1 MNLQH
6 EIERLLALHR
16 NAARKE
22 ALPVIDEFRAGPSI
36 PTRLSG
42 HVRKPGSR
50 PASGGFAMKHHIS
63 VYASVIVKYRDE
75 KTDPSTML
83 EQALRWHMESPYLR
97 S

>member
-42 HVRKPGSR
+42 HVRKPGWR
-50 PASGGFAMKHHIS
+50 PASGGFAMKYHIS
-63 VYASVIVKYRDE
+63 VYAPVIDDAGTGASLAHGINLPPE
-75 KTDPSTML
+75 L
-83 EQALRWHMESPYLR
+83 NLSPA
-97 S
+97 SA